1 MRVLLMRS
9 DVGPILT
16 AKGAFIMT
24 MLRHVLIAFLAT
36 APMLSVT
43 SVGFGQ
49 ERAPVH
55 VEKKRA
61 STSSSVGSTAV
72 ATNLTYDEVK
82 RETNDIA
89 VSIVV
94 SGLSCTCAR
103 FAEDI
108 RNVVNDLRPN
118 GIRILPVLGVGGL
131 QNLNDVLFLRSIDMA
146 VVDQDNLFL
155 LKQRDPKLY
164 ANIDQKVQYITKLYT
179 AEFHVLATNDI
190 KNYDDLKNKKVNFN
204 LKDSQTD
211 ATADRIF
218 KMLGIP
224 VERSYYDNDEA
235 MQKLLKHELSAM
247 IVLTGGPQAAL
258 AKLKAEDGVH
268 FLPLDQESLP
278 GHDLS
283 AISAEYAT
291 IALTNKLY
299 PNLIPEGASVPT
311 IANHALLVSYAWP
324 ENSEKYRR
332 ISRFVNEFFNKTEKF
347 KDNSAR
353 HPKWAEFNV
362 WTDIPGWTR
371 FKPAANWLA
380 AHEITAAKTA
390 PTGTKE
396 IAEKMLEDYQGP
408 NARRSITASEKDLIV
423 REVVKQIRSM
433 HPEMPVSR

>member
-1 MRVLLMRS
+1 
-9 DVGPILT
+9 
-16 AKGAFIMT
+16 MT
-24 MLRHVLIAFLAT
+24 MLRQVFIALLA
-36 APMLSVT
+36 AISMLSIT
-43 SVGFGQ
+43 SFGFAQ
-49 ERAPVH
+49 EQAPAYM
-55 VEKKRA
+55 EKKRVA
-61 STSSSVGSTAV
+61 SPPYAGNSTNSS
-72 ATNLTYDEVK
+72 YDEVR

-94 SGLSCTCAR
+94 SGLTCTCAR

-131 QNLNDVLFLRSIDMA
+131 QNLNDVLFLRNTDMA
-146 VVDQDNLFL
+146 VVDQDNLLL

-164 ANIDQKVQYITKLYT
+164 ANIEQKVQYITKLYT

-190 KNYDDLKNKKVNFN
+190 KSYDDLKNKKVNFN

-211 ATADRIF
+211 VTADRIF

-235 MQKLLKHELSAM
+235 IQKLLKHELSAM

-268 FLPLDQESLP
+268 FLPLDQASLP

-283 AISAEYAT
+283 AIQAEYST
-291 IALTNKLY
+291 NALTSKLY
-299 PNLIPEGASVPT
+299 PNLIPNGASIPT

-332 ISRFVNEFFNKTEKF
+332 IARFVNEFFNKTEKF

-380 AHEITAAKTA
+380 THETVAVAAGEQ
-390 PTGTKE
+390 PTNVKE
-396 IAEKMLEDYQGP
+396 MAEKLLDNYQGGA
-408 NARRSITASEKDLIV
+408 NGRRAISASEKDSIIK
-423 REVVKQIRSM
+423 EVVKQIRGRQA
-433 HPEMPVSR
+433 EMPISR